1 MAVTT
6 NPYKTW
12 TPTNEDSGEDTLG
25 LTPQLLGVEISQ
37 RPLSDAAIRAGLPYK
52 VFQRLYEHLNVPQSV
67 LTDHLGI
74 SLSTLHRRKQE
85 GSFKPVES
93 DRLWR
98 YLNLYSKAVDVLESE
113 AAARHWLTTSKLA
126 LGGRTPLATAQTE
139 IGAKEVENL
148 LIRIEHGV
156 FG

>member
-6 NPYKTW
+6 KPYKTW
-12 TPTNEDSGEDTLG
+12 TPTSKDRGEDTPS
-25 LTPQLLGVEISQ
+25 LTPQLLGFDTTQ
-37 RPLSDAAIRAGLPYK
+37 RPLSDAIRDGFPYG
-52 VFQRLYEHLNVPQSV
+52 VFQRLHEHLNVPQSV
-67 LTDHLGI
+67 LADHLGI
-74 SLSTLHRRKQE
+74 SLSTLHRRKSE
-85 GSFKPVES
+85 GSFKPIES

-126 LGGRTPLATAQTE
+126 LGGGIPLAAARTE